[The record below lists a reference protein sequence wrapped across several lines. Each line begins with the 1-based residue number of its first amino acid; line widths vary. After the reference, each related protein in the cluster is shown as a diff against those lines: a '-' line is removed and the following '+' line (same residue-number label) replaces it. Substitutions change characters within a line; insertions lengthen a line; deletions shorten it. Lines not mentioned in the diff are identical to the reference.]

1 MTVAQLSRDLT
12 QEELIGWA
20 AFFELK
26 NEQEEKARDQAKMRQ
41 GAQSVGRR

>member
-1 MTVAQLSRDLT
+1 MTVVQLSQTLT

-26 NEQEEKARDQAKMRQ
+26 SEQEDKAIQQAKVS
-41 GAQSVGRR
+41 GKAQTMSRR

>member
-1 MTVAQLSRDLT
+1 MTVAQLSQTLT

-26 NEQEEKARDQAKMRQ
+26 NEQEEKSCAKRQ
-41 GAQSVGRR
+41 DVQQSANNV

>member
-1 MTVAQLSRDLT
+1 MTVVQLSRDLT

-26 NEQEEKARDQAKMRQ
+26 AEQEEKARDQAKRQ
-41 GAQSVGRR
+41 GRAKGVGRR